1 MICDSHVSSA
11 VAWGDLWGGGPFSG
25 PEDRASFAP
34 LGGRLSGSSCRVG
47 GHPAPT
53 LWHCRAARCWEVP
66 QDERAGCYGNLLP
79 QTSPPVL
86 LIL

>member
-34 LGGRLSGSSCRVG
+34 PGRKALWQFMPGGRTSCPHPMALQGRPMLGGTTG
-47 GHPAPT
+47 
-53 LWHCRAARCWEVP
+53 
-66 QDERAGCYGNLLP
+66 
-79 QTSPPVL
+79 
-86 LIL
+86 